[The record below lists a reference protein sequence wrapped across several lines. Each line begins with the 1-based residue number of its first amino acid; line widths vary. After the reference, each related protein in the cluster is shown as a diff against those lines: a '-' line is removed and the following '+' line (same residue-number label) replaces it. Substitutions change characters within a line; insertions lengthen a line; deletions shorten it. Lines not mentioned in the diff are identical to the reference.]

1 MNMHFQKESGGS
13 LEENRDSLKDGLL
26 NENSVYDYVVNTF
39 KAYADAMVPHSP
51 DLAELYGRIQF
62 YGALESYTAEYLIMS
77 LDSYPTPFAIAAAEI
92 LNLAAKQY
100 LMEKG
105 KDPDSPG
112 DSGGLYFAKLS
123 QEDRLKIVD
132 RITSP
137 DGIIYIPAGLT
148 MKQEDI
154 VPVLPALNRLT
165 MMGYYS
171 EWSGYGSTRFMPPDK
186 RMLEYQPIGWG
197 QVGYPGPSRGYRV
210 AGAFDFAQKK

>member
-1 MNMHFQKESGGS
+1 MEK
-13 LEENRDSLKDGLL
+13 NRDNLTHGLVD
-26 NENSVYDYVVNTF
+26 ENAVYDYVVNTF

-51 DLAELYGRIQF
+51 DLAERYGRIQF
-62 YGALESYTAEYLIMS
+62 YGASESYTAEYLIMS
-77 LDSYPTPFAIAAAEI
+77 LDSYTVPLAVAAAEV

-105 KDPDSPG
+105 EDPDLKK
-112 DSGGLYFAKLS
+112 DSGGVYFAELS
-123 QEDRLKIVD
+123 QEDRLKIID
-132 RITSP
+132 RLTSP

-154 VPVLPALNRLT
+154 LPVLPALNRLT

-171 EWSGYGSTRFMPPDK
+171 EWSGYGTTRFMPPDQ
-186 RMLEYQPIGWG
+186 RMLEYRPIGWE
-197 QVGYPGPSRGYRV
+197 QVGYPGPSKGYRV